1 MQPDDDTPPPR
12 PRWLGWALIAF
23 GLLIT
28 LGMLNLGVRMVLT
41 AKPPQAEAPGAAAPG
56 AAAPQPPASANPTAP
71 TVPAA
76 GASGA
81 AVAPQTTSL
90 AGQALVEASDC
101 LRCHGMDRR
110 YVGPSF
116 RQIAARY
123 QDRPDA
129 AAYLANV
136 ERLRGELGEAEG
148 EAAEAW
154 QLAGDDVAMVI
165 GGPDGLEPAF
175 RQGVADERQAQYV
188 DAEVRQR
195 RHTEAGRGRARD
207 DAERAAAAPARPRR
221 RA

>member
-41 AKPPQAEAPGAAAPG
+41 AKPPQAEAPGAVAPG
-56 AAAPQPPASANPTAP
+56 AVAPQPPASGLPKA
-71 TVPAA
+71 PAA
-76 GASGA
+76 GASDA
-81 AVAPQTTSL
+81 AAAPQTTSL

-123 QDRPDA
+123 QDRSDA
-129 AAYLANV
+129 AAYLARKIREGSV
-136 ERLRGELGEAEG
+136 GEWGRTVMPRHPQVTEVQAHAMALWVLSLPIAEG
-148 EAAEAW
+148 GKSASV
-154 QLAGDDVAMVI
+154 Q
-165 GGPDGLEPAF
+165 
-175 RQGVADERQAQYV
+175 
-188 DAEVRQR
+188 
-195 RHTEAGRGRARD
+195 
-207 DAERAAAAPARPRR
+207 
-221 RA
+221 

>member
-1 MQPDDDTPPPR
+1 MHPDDDTPPPR
-12 PRWLGWALIAF
+12 PRWLGWALLYF
-23 GLLIT
+23 GLLVA

-41 AKPPQAEAPGAAAPG
+41 AKPPQAEAPGDV
-56 AAAPQPPASANPTAP
+56 APQPPASANPTAP

-110 YVGPSF
+110 YVGPAF

-129 AAYLANV
+129 ATYLARKIREGSV
-136 ERLRGELGEAEG
+136 GEWGRTVMPRHPQVTEVQAKAMAIWVLGSPIAD
-148 EAAEAW
+148 
-154 QLAGDDVAMVI
+154 AGKV
-165 GGPDGLEPAF
+165 
-175 RQGVADERQAQYV
+175 
-188 DAEVRQR
+188 
-195 RHTEAGRGRARD
+195 T
-207 DAERAAAAPARPRR
+207 APQ
-221 RA
+221 

>member
-28 LGMLNLGVRMVLT
+28 LGMLNLGVRMVFT
-41 AKPPQAEAPGAAAPG
+41 AKPPQTEAPGAVT
-56 AAAPQPPASANPTAP
+56 PQPPASANPTAP
-71 TVPAA
+71 TAPAA

-81 AVAPQTTSL
+81 AVTPQTTSR

-123 QDRPDA
+123 QDRPNA
-129 AAYLANV
+129 AAYLARKIREGSV
-136 ERLRGELGEAEG
+136 GEWGRTVMPRHPQVTEVQAHAMASWVLSLPIAEG
-148 EAAEAW
+148 
-154 QLAGDDVAMVI
+154 GKS
-165 GGPDGLEPAF
+165 F
-175 RQGVADERQAQYV
+175 
-188 DAEVRQR
+188 
-195 RHTEAGRGRARD
+195 
-207 DAERAAAAPARPRR
+207 APQ
-221 RA
+221 

>member
-41 AKPPQAEAPGAAAPG
+41 AKPPQAEAPGDV
-56 AAAPQPPASANPTAP
+56 APQPPASANPTAP

-123 QDRPDA
+123 QERPDA
-129 AAYLANV
+129 AAYLARKIREGSV
-136 ERLRGELGEAEG
+136 GEWGRVVMPRHPQINDVQAQGMALWVLGLPPAEG
-148 EAAEAW
+148 GKAASS
-154 QLAGDDVAMVI
+154 Q
-165 GGPDGLEPAF
+165 
-175 RQGVADERQAQYV
+175 
-188 DAEVRQR
+188 
-195 RHTEAGRGRARD
+195 
-207 DAERAAAAPARPRR
+207 
-221 RA
+221 